1 MRYLLPAFCLFA
13 LVLFTACGSGV
24 RDLDFINKQFQVTY
38 NLDSTR
44 TIDSTQLTTFRNA
57 TATYTFTEDGR
68 GMNHVQMGMLSTD
81 VPFTWTLNNDSL
93 TIDQSIYTI
102 RKQYKGFVL
111 INDSTKLILSQQP

>member
-1 MRYLLPAFCLFA
+1 MQYLLPAFCLSS
-13 LVLFTACGSGV
+13 LIWVTGCGSGV

-57 TATYTFTEDGR
+57 TATYTFTEDGK
-68 GMNHVQMGMLSTD
+68 GINHVQTGLLSTD
-81 VPFTWTLNNDSL
+81 VPFTWALHNDSL
-93 TIDQSIYTI
+93 TIDQSTYTV
-102 RKQYKGFVL
+102 RKQHKGFVL